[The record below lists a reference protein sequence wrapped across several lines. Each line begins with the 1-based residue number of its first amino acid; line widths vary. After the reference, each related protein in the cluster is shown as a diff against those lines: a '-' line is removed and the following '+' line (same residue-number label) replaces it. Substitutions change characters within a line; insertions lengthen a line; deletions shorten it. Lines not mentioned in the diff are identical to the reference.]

1 MSIKTGD
8 IKRVKLKSGHEVVTY
23 SIGEGGNVLLCANGG
38 PGLPCDY
45 IRDSHYIMAEE
56 GFRVVTWD
64 QLGCGKSDRPNNNAL
79 WTVERYVEEVEEI
92 RLALDLGKVHF
103 LGQSWGTWLGIE
115 YALKYQSNLKS
126 LILANGAADIPHL
139 ISELNRLK
147 ASLGAETVTMMQR
160 REAENTIEH
169 PEYQAAITLLNYR
182 HVCRLDK
189 WPDAVNR
196 SLDDWNQAPY
206 VTMQG
211 PNEFTYTGNMKD
223 WNRCDELHNIK
234 VPSLIL
240 VGQYDELTPA
250 CSAKINDNLA
260 NSQIHV
266 FKESSH
272 MPFYEQPSLYFSAL
286 TKFLKRVAN

>member
-1 MSIKTGD
+1 MGIKTGH
-8 IKRVKLKSGHEVVTY
+8 IERVNLKSGHEVVTY
-23 SIGEGGNVLLCANGG
+23 SIGEGNNVLLCANGG

-45 IRDSHYIMAEE
+45 IRDSHYILAEQ

-64 QLGCGKSDRPNNNAL
+64 QLGCGQSDRPKNKEL

-92 RLALDLGKVHF
+92 RLALGLGNVHF

-126 LILANGAADIPHL
+126 LVLANGAADIPHL

-147 ASLGAETVTMMQR
+147 VSLGSETVTMMQR
-160 REAENTIEH
+160 REAENSIEH

-196 SLDDWNQAPY
+196 SLSDWNQDPY

-223 WNRCDELHNIK
+223 WNRIDALSTIK
-234 VPSLIL
+234 IPSLVL

-250 CSAKINDNLA
+250 CSAKINNNLA

-272 MPFYEQPSLYFSAL
+272 MPFFEEPDLYFSVLAM
-286 TKFLKRVAN
+286 FLKNVAS